1 MIRYILIQ
9 NFATIENIQIE
20 LEDGLNIITGE
31 TGAGKSIV
39 IEAISLALGARA
51 DSSFVRTGTK
61 KAIIQLIAEI
71 DDEEYIIT
79 REISSTGKNI
89 CKINNR
95 LATLSEI
102 STLVEK
108 LADIHGQYDNRL
120 LMNNKSHLNLVDNYG
135 DDEINSAK
143 KAFESSYYDYKKS
156 KKELD
161 KLLEDDKNNR
171 QKEDYLRFEIS
182 EIEKAKLNPKEDEN
196 LPERIS
202 IMENSEKIYSAIE
215 KSNMLLMDGEVNILS
230 SLGHLTECLSSV
242 SNYSSDIA
250 DMATVAGDIYY
261 SLEEISNKL
270 HTIKEEISF
279 NPAEIDQLISRLD
292 NIENLKKKYGNS
304 IEEILAYK
312 EKISEEILRI
322 DNFDTLK
329 EDLLKKA
336 KEDISRLKKYAN
348 SLTKLREKYAL
359 QLSEAIEK
367 EMQDLNFPDA
377 KFKIEISSSPAI
389 NSSGADQAE
398 ILISTN
404 KGEPLKPLIKTASG
418 GEISRIMLAIK
429 SVTGNHDMIP
439 TMIFDEIDSGISGI
453 TASAVGKKLRQV
465 SKNHQVIC
473 ITHLPQIAACGD
485 YNYKIFK
492 ESNENETFTQI
503 QKLDQKESIYE
514 IARLLGGE
522 IITNI
527 TRESAKELIEN
538 SKK

>member
-120 LMNNKSHLNLVDNYG
+120 LMDNKSHLNLVDNYG
-135 DDEINSAK
+135 DDEISSVK

-230 SLGHLTECLSSV
+230 SLGRLTECLSSV

-292 NIENLKKKYGNS
+292 NIESLKKKYGNS
-304 IEEILAYK
+304 IEEILTYK

-336 KEDISRLKKYAN
+336 KEDISRLKKYAK

-492 ESNENETFTQI
+492 ESNEVETFTQI
-503 QKLDQKESIYE
+503 QKLDQKEFIYE

>member
-135 DDEINSAK
+135 DDEINSVK

-215 KSNMLLMDGEVNILS
+215 KSIMLLMDGEVNILS
-230 SLGHLTECLSSV
+230 SLGRLTECLSSV

>member
-135 DDEINSAK
+135 DDEINSVK